1 VEVEVEVEME
11 MEMTGMTVT
20 SRVVGS
26 SSLALAAAASSGAMA
41 ADLMPLVTK
50 APVVDPV
57 VSWQGLYVGA
67 SLGAT
72 WLNSGFDDRAV
83 SYFGYTGAGSVGTKT
98 NVSNV
103 GWLGGLQA
111 GYNFQHR
118 SFVYGFEADI
128 AWLGGGSASS
138 SGALPGAYAGYTATR
153 ASKIDALATFRARI
167 GIDFNGT
174 LPYLTGGFAVADI
187 KDTYSTGIPRSGSGY
202 ASATT
207 SVTSWT
213 PGIVLGGGIEHQI
226 TPRWSVRGEVLWVG
240 FQDKS
245 VSAPPTGGGN
255 FGPGGAALPL
265 NSGPV
270 KFSNDITLVKFGTN
284 FRF

>member
-1 VEVEVEVEME
+1 
-11 MEMTGMTVT
+11 MTVT

-41 ADLMPLVTK
+41 ADLQPIYTK
-50 APVVDPV
+50 APVADPV
-57 VSWQGLYVGA
+57 VNWQGLYLGA

-72 WLNSGFDDRAV
+72 WLNTGFDDRAV
-83 SYFGYTGAGSVGTKT
+83 NYFGYTSASSVGTKT
-98 NVSNV
+98 SVSNV

-111 GYNFQHR
+111 GYNWQHR
-118 SFVYGFEADI
+118 SFVYGVEADI
-128 AWLGGGSASS
+128 SWLGSGSVTS
-138 SGALPGAYAGYTATR
+138 SGQLPGAPFAYGGRGYSASR
-153 ASKIDALATFRARI
+153 ESKISALATFRARI

-187 KDTYSTGIPRSGSGY
+187 KNTYNAMVPFSGVGPPVAAGY
-202 ASATT
+202 VNGTA

-213 PGIVLGGGIEHQI
+213 PGIVLGGGIEQQL

-240 FQDKS
+240 FQDKM
-245 VSAPPTGGGN
+245 VSAPSVAGTSGLVAPIS
-255 FGPGGAALPL
+255 A
-265 NSGPV
+265 GPV
-270 KFSNDITLVKFGTN
+270 KFSNDITMVKFGTN